1 MKSVLTCSCYK
12 SIFSIPVAYQF
23 PATLHVPRA
32 TQQPWHPPVTAEQVR
47 PHGFDRAPRRLLS
60 SCRSSERKK
69 GKKQRALPA
78 LLSRLRALPWLRLP
92 TASAPP
98 ARSPASSRPPRPP
111 PPPRRQPRRRRRNAH
126 SRLRPRP
133 AAAAAPNANP
143 STRRPGPGRAM
154 LPTEPRAARG

>member
-12 SIFSIPVAYQF
+12 STFSIPVAYQF

-78 LLSRLRALPWLRLP
+78 LLPRLRALPWLRLP

-98 ARSPASSRPPRPP
+98 ARSPASSRPPR